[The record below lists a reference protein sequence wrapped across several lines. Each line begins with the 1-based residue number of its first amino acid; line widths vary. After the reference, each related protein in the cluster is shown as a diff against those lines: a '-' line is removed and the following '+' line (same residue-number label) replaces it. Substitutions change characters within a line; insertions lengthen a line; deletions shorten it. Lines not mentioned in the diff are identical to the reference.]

1 MRILEVDISVMNAL
15 RNNCTDGHGKTAYS
29 DTKMTALMPRRLG
42 LPARAQIS
50 NDDPKASVPQ
60 HERYEWLESRLREFK
75 HLEPVNAQTVL
86 EQRLPEQGVTV
97 IVGEPGAGKS
107 VLAATWRE
115 HFETQKRTCIL
126 LEGGSLEAKLESSE
140 NILLKMAEHPR
151 AKVSN
156 ASKVE
161 LGKDSFPDR
170 AMLIVD
176 ALDELPSTLDERL
189 AAKILEVAQHHPV
202 ILTCRTAVWANRVK
216 EKFTRIFGQTPQ
228 TYTLLGF
235 TPDEQREFLN
245 EWAKQ
250 HGIAAERA
258 ASVAAELQT
267 RPQLS
272 YLAANPLML
281 ELIAQ
286 VTLELNKPVPDS
298 RAELYNSAIL
308 ELLNRSHLDGD
319 LESWGTKYEP
329 FMRALA
335 MASVQANPNQDS
347 QLETE
352 LDWDTVEQALQTAR
366 IPEAQHMPFLERLQR
381 SGLVVRVGDKAIPKR
396 RFIHLTL
403 QEYALASAWLFGLR
417 TPKTIQANDLSAR
430 LQDKLLE
437 HWWQPNFESTLSLAL
452 SIVSKHSANLHDP
465 IMAMLA
471 SWERGKP
478 SALRIALHLVNA
490 ANISNEKVIDVLLE
504 VLKGFELGTWFAA
517 IDPECPKGILYKL
530 TEDET
535 LDIRQCVALN
545 RNTPSSVFEQLA
557 KDPDSNIRQRVAW
570 NLNAPASALEQLS
583 SDEILDVRRS
593 VAGNPN
599 AAVSTVEQLVRDP
612 EMSIRMNA
620 ASNPNMPLNTLE
632 RIISGQF
639 WIDCRESV
647 REMNMPVNAFE
658 ELVQDWEKWA
668 RIISVTAASNPNI
681 PVSTLEELVKG
692 QNVDARNGAV
702 DNPNM
707 LANTLEEL
715 AEHSDWQVR
724 AGVAGNPNTPVITLE
739 KLAHET
745 ISPQVRKYV
754 AKNLNTPANVLELF
768 IADNDID
775 VRKATASNP
784 HALTDTLERLS
795 KDENSDVRRAIASNP
810 NTPAIALEKLA
821 KDDNETVRQFAAE
834 NLNMPPNT
842 LEQFVQGKAPELCR
856 GAAWNSNTPAHALE
870 KLAQNESLDI
880 RKITLGNSNY
890 TPETHPNYP
899 NLKRASVETVMQPK
913 TNPRVFISYTHD
925 SPEHDQRILEFSK
938 TLRTKGI
945 DAQIDQYQ
953 QNPEGGWPTWMS
965 KQLQQADFIIMVFT
979 QTYKRRFDNA
989 EEPGKG
995 LGGVWEGAV
1004 IIKNDLY
1011 ARHGWDKKFIPV
1023 IFDPS
1028 DQQFIPLEFQAP
1040 TRYELPRDLERL
1052 VDYVRGHNPNAAPP
1066 LGSPT
1071 SD

>member
-1 MRILEVDISVMNAL
+1 
-15 RNNCTDGHGKTAYS
+15 
-29 DTKMTALMPRRLG
+29 MTALMPRRLG

-60 HERYEWLESRLREFK
+60 RERYEWLESRLREFK

-126 LEGGSLEAKLESSE
+126 LEGGSLESKLESGV

-151 AKVSN
+151 AKVSK
-156 ASKVE
+156 ATKAE
-161 LGKDSFPDR
+161 LERDSFPNR
-170 AMLIVD
+170 AVLMVD

-189 AAKILEVAQHHPV
+189 AAKILEVAEHHLV

-216 EKFTRIFGQTPQ
+216 EKFTRILGQTPQ

-245 EWAKQ
+245 EWAKR
-250 HGIAAERA
+250 HAITAERA
-258 ASVAAELQT
+258 GSIAAELQA

-281 ELIAQ
+281 DLIAQ
-286 VTLELNKPVPDS
+286 VTLEMNKPMPDS
-298 RAELYNSAIL
+298 RAELYGSAIL
-308 ELLNRSHLDGD
+308 ELLNRSHQEGD
-319 LESWGTKYEP
+319 SESWGTKYEP

-352 LDWDTVEQALQTAR
+352 LDWDTVEQALEMAG
-366 IPEAQHMPFLERLQR
+366 IPEKQHMPFLERLQR

-417 TPKTIQANDLSAR
+417 TPKTIQVDVLSGR
-430 LQDKLLE
+430 LQGKLLE

-452 SIVSKHSANLHDP
+452 SIASKHGANLHDP

-478 SALRIALHLVNA
+478 STLRTALHL
-490 ANISNEKVIDVLLE
+490 ANSANVTDEKVIDRLFE
-504 VLKGFELGTWFAA
+504 VLRKVELGTHMAA
-517 IDPECPKGILYKL
+517 TDPECPKNILEKL
-530 TEDET
+530 ITNED
-535 LDIRQCVALN
+535 
-545 RNTPSSVFEQLA
+545 PSVRWDAATNPNIPASVFEKFA
-557 KDPDSNIRQRVAW
+557 NKDWTSGFSTSNANMPASLLEKVLTERDPSVHSSGASNPNI
-570 NLNAPASALEQLS
+570 PASALEKLATNDNLNVRS
-583 SDEILDVRRS
+583 S
-593 VAGNPN
+593 
-599 AAVSTVEQLVRDP
+599 
-612 EMSIRMNA
+612 A
-620 ASNPNMPLNTLE
+620 ASNPNMP
-632 RIISGQF
+632 
-639 WIDCRESV
+639 
-647 REMNMPVNAFE
+647 
-658 ELVQDWEKWA
+658 
-668 RIISVTAASNPNI
+668 
-681 PVSTLEELVKG
+681 
-692 QNVDARNGAV
+692 
-702 DNPNM
+702 
-707 LANTLEEL
+707 AN
-715 AEHSDWQVR
+715 
-724 AGVAGNPNTPVITLE
+724 
-739 KLAHET
+739 
-745 ISPQVRKYV
+745 
-754 AKNLNTPANVLELF
+754 
-768 IADNDID
+768 
-775 VRKATASNP
+775 
-784 HALTDTLERLS
+784 
-795 KDENSDVRRAIASNP
+795 
-810 NTPAIALEKLA
+810 ALEKLA
-821 KDDNETVRQFAAE
+821 TDKDWIVRW
-834 NLNMPPNT
+834 
-842 LEQFVQGKAPELCR
+842 
-856 GAAWNSNTPAHALE
+856 GAARNP
-870 KLAQNESLDI
+870 
-880 RKITLGNSNY
+880 NY
-890 TPETHPNYP
+890 IPETHPTYP
-899 NLKRASVETVMQPK
+899 RLTRPSTERTVESK

-925 SPEHDQRILEFSK
+925 SPEHDKRILEFSN
-938 TLRTKGI
+938 TLRNKGI

-1028 DQQFIPLEFQAP
+1028 DQRFIPLEFQHV
-1040 TRYELPRDLERL
+1040 TYHVLPRDLEKL

>member
-1 MRILEVDISVMNAL
+1 MDVP

-60 HERYEWLESRLREFK
+60 CERYEWLESRLREFK
-75 HLEPVNAQTVL
+75 HLEPVSAQTVL

-107 VLAATWRE
+107 VLTATWRE

-126 LEGGSLEAKLESSE
+126 LEGGSLESKLESGE

-151 AKVSN
+151 VRVNKATK
-156 ASKVE
+156 AE

-170 AMLIVD
+170 AVLMVD

-189 AAKILEVAQHHPV
+189 AAKIFEIAQHHPV

-216 EKFTRIFGQTPQ
+216 EKFVKILGQTPQ
-228 TYTLLGF
+228 TYSLLGF

-258 ASVAAELQT
+258 ASIAAELQA

-281 ELIAQ
+281 DLIAQ

-298 RAELYNSAIL
+298 RAELYGSAIL
-308 ELLNRSHLDGD
+308 ELLNRSHQDGD

-335 MASVQANPNQDS
+335 MASVQGE

-352 LDWDTVEQALQTAR
+352 LDWDTVEQALETAGV
-366 IPEAQHMPFLERLQR
+366 PEAQHIPFLERLQR

-403 QEYALASAWLFGLR
+403 QEYALASVWLFGLR
-417 TPKTIQANDLSAR
+417 TPKTIQANNLSAR

-452 SIVSKHSANLHDP
+452 SIASKHDANLHDP

-478 SALRIALHLVNA
+478 SALRTALHLINA
-490 ANISNEKVIDVLLE
+490 ANVTDQKVIDMLLE
-504 VLKGFELGTWFAA
+504 VLQTVSLGISVAV
-517 IDPECPKGILYKL
+517 IDPECPKSILSKL
-530 TEDET
+530 VASEGS
-535 LDIRQCVALN
+535 IRQ
-545 RNTPSSVFEQLA
+545 
-557 KDPDSNIRQRVAW
+557 DI
-570 NLNAPASALEQLS
+570 
-583 SDEILDVRRS
+583 
-593 VAGNPN
+593 AGNPN
-599 AAVSTVEQLVRDP
+599 TPMNTLEKLATDEDPMIRQVIAYNSNTSLNALQQLIKDENHQVRWEAARNSKIPAQSLEELVKGEDSIVGAGAACNPNMPVNTLEKLSTDESSNVRSGAAGNPNTPASAFEKLITDQDP
-612 EMSIRMNA
+612 FVRRVAARNPNIPKSALEKLAIDQDAFVRRVA
-620 ASNPNMPLNTLE
+620 ASNPNMPLNILERLATDAISSIRKAATRNPNIPASLLERLVANENSFVHREAALNLNTPINALEKLATHQDWQVRQAAAKNPNTPVSTLE
-632 RIISGQF
+632 KLLE
-639 WIDCRESV
+639 DE
-647 REMNMPVNAFE
+647 N
-658 ELVQDWEKWA
+658 WEVSWD
-668 RIISVTAASNPNI
+668 AASNPNI
-681 PVSTLEELVKG
+681 P
-692 QNVDARNGAV
+692 
-702 DNPNM
+702 
-707 LANTLEEL
+707 
-715 AEHSDWQVR
+715 
-724 AGVAGNPNTPVITLE
+724 
-739 KLAHET
+739 
-745 ISPQVRKYV
+745 
-754 AKNLNTPANVLELF
+754 ANVLEKL
-768 IADNDID
+768 ITSKSAN
-775 VRKATASNP
+775 VRTGIV
-784 HALTDTLERLS
+784 L
-795 KDENSDVRRAIASNP
+795 NP
-810 NTPAIALEKLA
+810 NFIPEIDPTYPRLTRPSMER
-821 KDDNETVRQFAAE
+821 TV
-834 NLNMPPNT
+834 
-842 LEQFVQGKAPELCR
+842 
-856 GAAWNSNTPAHALE
+856 
-870 KLAQNESLDI
+870 ES
-880 RKITLGNSNY
+880 
-890 TPETHPNYP
+890 
-899 NLKRASVETVMQPK
+899 K

-925 SPEHDQRILEFSK
+925 SAEHDRRILEFSN

-979 QTYKRRFDNA
+979 QTYKCRFDNA

-1028 DQQFIPLEFQAP
+1028 DQQFIPLEFQHV
-1040 TRYELPRDLERL
+1040 TRYELPRDLEKL